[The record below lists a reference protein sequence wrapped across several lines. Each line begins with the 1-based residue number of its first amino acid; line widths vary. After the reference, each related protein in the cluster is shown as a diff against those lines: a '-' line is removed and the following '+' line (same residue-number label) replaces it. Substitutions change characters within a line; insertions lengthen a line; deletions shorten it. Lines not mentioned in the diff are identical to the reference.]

1 MNRIPRPI
9 RRALESLASSP
20 INASALA
27 MAEGQDFAHDSL
39 YRALQQPLALYFTLA
54 LELCYQKGGLQR
66 GYLILDDVLIPRYS
80 AGHLK
85 LQRLKDLSSGA
96 YTYGFSLVVLAWTD
110 GQTRLPLAFLPYF
123 GGEEARRLDLALS
136 LLAWAAAEGVLFDAW
151 YASGEGVAWLHARGW
166 PLVTRLRSNR
176 WLGGIQLR
184 RQGGAHWVKVGRLRG
199 LTFPVQVVRRW
210 RKFYATDQVGW
221 EGRRVVQVYRLRQAI
236 GLQQELGWVGH
247 RHRTRV
253 RLLAHLALGMVA
265 YGLVELQRERLKL
278 SFYQCRRKRMAG
290 KLTLDLSPLEAA

>member
-1 MNRIPRPI
+1 
-9 RRALESLASSP
+9 
-20 INASALA
+20 
-27 MAEGQDFAHDSL
+27 
-39 YRALQQPLALYFTLA
+39 
-54 LELCYQKGGLQR
+54 
-66 GYLILDDVLIPRYS
+66 
-80 AGHLK
+80 
-85 LQRLKDLSSGA
+85 LSSGA

-123 GGEEARRLDLALS
+123 GGEEASRLDPALS
-136 LLAWAAAEGVLFDAW
+136 LL
-151 YASGEGVAWLHARGW
+151 AWLHARGW

-176 WLGGIQLR
+176 SLDGIQLK

-236 GLQQELGWVGH
+236 EEIFRGLQQELGWVGH
-247 RHRTRV
+247 RHRKRV
-253 RLLAHLALGMVA
+253 RLLAHLAWGMVA

-278 SFYQCRRKRMAG
+278 SFYQCRRKLMAG